1 MTEVIEYKGKKWLV
15 EFEASADE
23 NGSIEVELSPVPDL
37 PPEPPVGT
45 ILVDDEGLPWLKHGP
60 YWCSI
65 ERGWGIPWEELL
77 RRSDLRQVV
86 VVGKATDSV
95 VRFNG
100 VFGPEGQNKIVPADE
115 WEDSE
120 GSFWAEGF
128 TEDEAPV
135 HGYFAKVVD

>member
-1 MTEVIEYKGKKWLV
+1 MTEVIEYKGKKWEV
-15 EFEASADE
+15 VTEPRDDMPT
-23 NGSIEVELSPVPDL
+23 GKWIEIAPVPEL

-65 ERGWGIPWEELL
+65 ETGGWGIPWEELL
-77 RRSDLRQVV
+77 RRSDLRRVV

-95 VRFNG
+95 VRFNTSYLS
-100 VFGPEGQNKIVPADE
+100 PA
-115 WEDSE
+115 E
-120 GSFWAEGF
+120 GSISGQYRYNGWSS
-128 TEDEAPV
+128 DKAPV